1 MKKAINIPK
10 TFIGFLIAS
19 LLFWLLMN
27 LSKTYTTE
35 ISVPVSYTNL
45 GLDKVLLEKP
55 QEKLALQVKGTGFKL
70 INIGF
75 SNHQINF
82 DLKNLKKT
90 SKNNYYLLSN
100 SFSNQIQKQLKSG
113 ISLITSLQDT
123 LKFKIGNLSTKKVPL
138 SPDLN
143 INYKKGYNIASPIK
157 ITPDSIALSGS
168 TEALNEIHNV
178 LTEKVNLV
186 DLDANFSK
194 KVNLILPN
202 TNIKSKQKEAVIT
215 FKVEKFT
222 EGKLTIPIIIKN
234 SPKSEKINIF
244 PKTVDITYKIGL
256 KNFSK
261 VNKKSFSVYCD
272 YKQSLNN
279 NLTYLVPILES
290 KTDLVS
296 SIRMTPNKIDFLIH
310 K

>member
-10 TFIGFLIAS
+10 TFIGFLITS